1 MKEKEKE
8 NKHVC
13 WTRFPRESYAVLFEG
28 KMIGIGVNPIFDA
41 VPGAWNILT
50 LLWADVLDTLPTFVG
65 PAEDYPYFCGL
76 IPYAVGTA
84 LQEYVPKSGVTLGDI
99 ALTATPQEFLDKL
112 AACPGLAGVIAVGA
126 FQAEFWKRA
135 NAFAE
140 NWAPPTSSNVII
152 GHFGQAKVQ

>member
-1 MKEKEKE
+1 MKEKKE
-8 NKHVC
+8 IC
-13 WTRFPRESYAVLFEG
+13 WTRFPRESYAVPIEG
-28 KMIGIGVNPIFDA
+28 RMLGIGVNPIFDA

-84 LQEYVPKSGVTLGDI
+84 LQEYAPKSGVTLGDI

-112 AACPGLAGVIAVGA
+112 AACPELARIIVVGA
-126 FQAEFWKRA
+126 FAGAFWKRA
-135 NAFAE
+135 NAFAAG
-140 NWAPPTSSNVII
+140 WASPMSSNIII
-152 GHFGQAKVQ
+152 GHFGQAKVH